1 MSSALAE
8 LWQTLPAYIV
18 EFVGHQASHA
28 VWEQHLVHSPV
39 IAMQPNWQMLDAN
52 EAPEL
57 AVWGLQSITLHTAIS
72 EMGDEWPGAWPSTLP
87 AAKAG
92 IAHSNACFGEP
103 LLHAQNIA
111 LYQIQSPLGLDW
123 VAQCMFTSQGG
134 LQHLSFI
141 KMHDW
146 KPLLEKYVEASP
158 AVSEPAVSEPE
169 VSEPEV
175 SEPEVSE
182 PESASQKSGQTSRW
196 ACVQRARWP
205 LGKAGTRPFC
215 PMGILCKSFLPTR
228 ISGWCS
234 VKKASTSPPW
244 A

>member
-8 LWQTLPAYIV
+8 LWQTLPTYIV

-57 AVWGLQSITLHTAIS
+57 TVWGLQSITLHTAIS

-158 AVSEPAVSEPE
+158 AVSEPE
-169 VSEPEV
+169 V
-175 SEPEVSE
+175 
-182 PESASQKSGQTSRW
+182 GQD
-196 ACVQRARWP
+196 QP
-205 LGKAGTRPFC
+205 LGLCAAGSLAPREGWYEAVLPNGH
-215 PMGILCKSFLPTR
+215 PMQVFFAHSDIRLVFREKGEHFPALGVTPKSDEILVQWSWLR
-228 ISGWCS
+228 
-234 VKKASTSPPW
+234 AN
-244 A
+244 

>member
-57 AVWGLQSITLHTAIS
+57 TVWGLQSITLHTAIS

-134 LQHLSFI
+134 LQHLSG
-141 KMHDW
+141 
-146 KPLLEKYVEASP
+146 VVA
-158 AVSEPAVSEPE
+158 
-169 VSEPEV
+169 
-175 SEPEVSE
+175 
-182 PESASQKSGQTSRW
+182 
-196 ACVQRARWP
+196 
-205 LGKAGTRPFC
+205 
-215 PMGILCKSFLPTR
+215 
-228 ISGWCS
+228 
-234 VKKASTSPPW
+234 
-244 A
+244 